1 MPLLPKAVETKKPR
15 PGRAFERG
23 RAARSNARSR
33 DTRAER
39 EARVVITRSAPPRAR
54 GTRRA
59 RRGSA
64 GDEGSRGCFGKT
76 AEGTRTFPERISSAP
91 HRRSQSPTRTSGC
104 RASPLETRDAQTL
117 PPSTEGFSTPAPP
130 DPGGLLRI
138 VDAIE
143 YDSNPRETCP
153 FYRSSQLE
161 SAERASPAQR
171 PRQKLKLLTKNAV
184 QVRSPFPVRNSRHRC
199 ERSKKS
205 VCDIVCQNRLRNRC
219 SKNERSRLHL

>member
-1 MPLLPKAVETKKPR
+1 MWVVARVARANPRAADFAFLPRVSVDAVALESRGNKKTR
-15 PGRAFERG
+15 KGRAFGRG

-153 FYRSSQLE
+153 FYHKPVRIG
-161 SAERASPAQR
+161 ERASPAQR
-171 PRQKLKLLTKNAV
+171 PRQKLKLSTKNSL
-184 QVRSPFPVRNSRHRC
+184 QVPSPFLVRNSRHATR
-199 ERSKKS
+199 K
-205 VCDIVCQNRLRNRC
+205 I
-219 SKNERSRLHL
+219 

>member
-1 MPLLPKAVETKKPR
+1 M
-15 PGRAFERG
+15 
-23 RAARSNARSR
+23 
-33 DTRAER
+33 
-39 EARVVITRSAPPRAR
+39 ITRSAPPRAR

-143 YDSNPRETCP
+143 YDSKTRETCP
-153 FYRSSQLE
+153 FSRE
-161 SAERASPAQR
+161 PVKIERRACPAQR
-171 PRQKLKLLTKNAV
+171 PRQKLPLETRTPWSLPRSFRFIIRALFPLKNLH
-184 QVRSPFPVRNSRHRC
+184 SG
-199 ERSKKS
+199 KKS
-205 VCDIVCQNRLRNRC
+205 TRDIVCQR
-219 SKNERSRLHL
+219 SPKNVA